1 MRVAL
6 FTETFLPKIDG
17 IVTRLRFTI
26 AELQRQGDEVLVFAP
41 GEGVGEY
48 AGAQIIRL
56 PGIRFPLYRELTV
69 SFPRAFIRQRLV
81 DFKPDVIHTAD
92 PACLGVAGVYY
103 SDVLQLPLVV
113 SYHTRLPKYM
123 HYYGLGHLEPLVW
136 KLMRVRHN
144 KADLNICTSEAM
156 VDELQS
162 HGIQRVRLWPPAVDA
177 DAFHPRF
184 ASPAVRAELTGGH
197 PDAPLLLYV
206 GRISP
211 EKNIEQIRTALEA
224 IPKARLA
231 IVGGGPH
238 ESQLRAHYSGTAVVF
253 AGYRT
258 GQALAA
264 AMASSDVL
272 ILPSKTETLGLVLIE
287 AMASRCI
294 VVGANAGGIPNIV
307 QDGVT
312 GLLFNPDEPGA
323 LARVVQRA
331 ITDPDIESLR
341 ERAREQAQ
349 QWSWASA
356 TSRLKRYYST
366 AIQMPRRIKA
376 ATQPAWK
383 LMIKKA
389 VIGGIKT
396 ILP

>member
-1 MRVAL
+1 MRIAL

-41 GEGVGEY
+41 GEGIPEY
-48 AGAQIIRL
+48 AGAQIVRL
-56 PGIRFPLYRELTV
+56 PGVQFPLYRELTI
-69 SFPRAFIRQRLV
+69 SFPRPFIRQRLL
-81 DFKPDVIHTAD
+81 DFKPDVIHAAD

-103 SDVLQLPLVV
+103 SDVLRLPLVV
-113 SYHTRLPKYM
+113 SYHTRLPKYL
-123 HYYGLGHLEPLVW
+123 HYYGLGRCEPAVW

-144 KADLNICTSEAM
+144 KADLNLCTSEAM
-156 VDELQS
+156 VDELQF
-162 HGIQRVRLWPPAVDA
+162 HGIERVRLWPPAVDTEV
-177 DAFHPRF
+177 FHPRF
-184 ASPAVRAELTGGH
+184 ASCKARAELSGGH
-197 PDAPLLLYV
+197 PEAPLLVYV

-224 IPKARLA
+224 IPEARLA

-238 ESQLRAHYSGTAVVF
+238 ENQLRKHFAGVGVFF

-258 GQALAA
+258 GLALAE

-287 AMASRCI
+287 AMASKCI
-294 VVGANAGGIPNIV
+294 VAGANSGGIPNII

-323 LARVVQRA
+323 LVGAIQRA
-331 ITDPDIESLR
+331 ISDPDMPALR
-341 ERAREQAQ
+341 ERARAQTQ
-349 QWSWASA
+349 QWSWENS
-356 TSRLKRYYST
+356 TCQLKQYYST
-366 AIQMPRRIKA
+366 AIQMPRRVKPIA
-376 ATQPAWK
+376 QPAWK
-383 LMIKKA
+383 LMMKKA